1 MAQLVIRKLDTVI
14 KHNLK
19 RRAAQHGI
27 SMEAE
32 ARMILANALEEES
45 PSYPIGLGSRIAS
58 RFSGKGLEQPLQE
71 LHGEIIS
78 PMEL

>member
-1 MAQLVIRKLDTVI
+1 MGQIIVRNLDDDI
-14 KHNLK
+14 KRSLK

-32 ARMILANALEEES
+32 ARLILGDALKERES
-45 PSYPIGLGSRIAS
+45 TSPGLGSKIIE
-58 RFSGKGLEQPLQE
+58 RFAQAGLDQPLPE
-71 LHGEIIS
+71 LHGQSID

>member
-1 MAQLVIRKLDTVI
+1 MSQLIIRKLDVSI

-19 RRAAQHGI
+19 ARAAQHGI

-32 ARMILANALEEES
+32 ARLILANALKDES
-45 PSYPIGLGSRIAS
+45 STSLGLGSRITS
-58 RFSGKGLEQPLQE
+58 RSSGKGLEQPIPE
-71 LHGEIIS
+71 LHGEYIS

>member
-1 MAQLVIRKLDTVI
+1 MSQLIIRKLDASI

-19 RRAAQHGI
+19 KRASQHGI

-32 ARMILANALEEES
+32 ARLILANALKDECS
-45 PSYPIGLGSRIAS
+45 ASLGLGSRIAS
-58 RFSGKGLEQPLQE
+58 RFSGKGLEQSIPE
-71 LHGEIIS
+71 LHGEDIV